1 MILERL
7 DLVQAAALL
16 DHGRHSVDLVA
27 GQLQDVV
34 NAVKNN
40 LNNLRVFA
48 AKQITERRDDAL
60 LNEIGNLLFVAGN
73 CQI

>member
-1 MILERL
+1 MLLSFVPYDDQLDVTSVIILSS
-7 DLVQAAALL
+7 
-16 DHGRHSVDLVA
+16 SVCTIEFY
-27 GQLQDVV
+27 
-34 NAVKNN
+34 